1 MSPSSLTSTLTIAPA
16 LQVDVAL
23 ITHFHLDHCAAVP
36 YLLQKT
42 KFKGRTLMTHPTKAI
57 YHSLLRD
64 FARQGKVRQGGEAGG
79 GGGEDPQTL

>member
-1 MSPSSLTSTLTIAPA
+1 MAACRPELLHSSRELHPTPFLPHLPPPPPSLP

-42 KFKGRTLMTHPTKAI
+42 KFK
-57 YHSLLRD
+57 
-64 FARQGKVRQGGEAGG
+64 V
-79 GGGEDPQTL
+79 